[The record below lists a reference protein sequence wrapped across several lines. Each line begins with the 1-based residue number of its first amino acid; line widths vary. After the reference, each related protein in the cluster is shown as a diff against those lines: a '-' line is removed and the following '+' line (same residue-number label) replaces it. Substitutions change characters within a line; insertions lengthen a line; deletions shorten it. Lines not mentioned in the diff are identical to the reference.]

1 MGYND
6 NSIQSQTRISPNS
19 RNVLGNHSE
28 ILNSLMNTF
37 YKKRLKSNNSIKV
50 AIQSTALLS
59 ATLIEKQTYFLKNV
73 INQIL

>member
-6 NSIQSQTRISPNS
+6 NSIQNQTRISPNS
-19 RNVLGNHSE
+19 RNVLGNDSE

-37 YKKRLKSNNSIKV
+37 YKKRLKPNNSIKV

-59 ATLIEKQTYFLKNV
+59 ATFIEKQTYFHKNV

>member
-6 NSIQSQTRISPNS
+6 NSIQNQTRILPNS
-19 RNVLGNHSE
+19 RNVLGNDAE

-59 ATLIEKQTYFLKNV
+59 ATFIEKQTYFLKNV